1 MAGAAAGAAAASL
14 SGLLPKARLSPAQ
27 LDLQLQDAVRLKA
40 EGNGFYRGG
49 RVRSAIGSYH
59 RALLL
64 LRSLDSDVTAG
75 IKGFGTE
82 VPVLTP
88 EQDELLRDTQVDC
101 YNNLAG
107 RRDGVSVQ
115 DPPQAASRYRA

>member
-1 MAGAAAGAAAASL
+1 MEASGGRESPEPSATAAAASI
-14 SGLLPKARLSPAQ
+14 SGLLPKAKLTAAQ
-27 LDLQLQDAVRLKA
+27 LDAQLQEAVRLKA
-40 EGNGFYRGG
+40 EGNGFYRGR

-64 LRSLDSDVTAG
+64 LRSLDSEVTAG

-82 VPVLTP
+82 VPVLTAA
-88 EQDELLRDTQVDC
+88 QDELLRDTQVDC

-107 RRDGVSVQ
+107 RRERGS
-115 DPPQAASRYRA
+115 A